1 MRTMTRLL
9 GRTVLGPL
17 VLGLAALGAFALPGS
32 ALASTGSTR
41 VIRPRRTERTIPD
54 YLALDAPSKRLDII
68 RGVAR

>member
-1 MRTMTRLL
+1 MRTSTRLL

-41 VIRPRRTERTIPD
+41 VDATAARYARCERR
-54 YLALDAPSKRLDII
+54 
-68 RGVAR
+68 